1 MEAWGHAIVLFSAAS
16 DRGRWV
22 LVVLLSVG
30 RRAVS
35 LTVLAEEQ
43 LTAVPA
49 TTRPAEP
56 ASPCL
61 ACLRRPRFHFSI
73 RVALCSGAPRLAPTA
88 GRRELVKSSKSTDVQ
103 RLPLSH
109 STDSDGLGMEGSH
122 EKFIMPLTLKLSL
135 HASLRPHE
143 PCATGTPPR
152 LTDWTGPKMLL
163 SAGGICM
170 NA

>member
-1 MEAWGHAIVLFSAAS
+1 MEAWGHAIVLFSAAP

-22 LVVLLSVG
+22 LVVLLSVA

-61 ACLRRPRFHFSI
+61 A
-73 RVALCSGAPRLAPTA
+73 
-88 GRRELVKSSKSTDVQ
+88 SSKVSFLHQGCSV
-103 RLPLSH
+103 
-109 STDSDGLGMEGSH
+109 LG
-122 EKFIMPLTLKLSL
+122 
-135 HASLRPHE
+135 RPK
-143 PCATGTPPR
+143 AGANSGKTGTCQVLEEHRRSAPPSVTQHPTQIG
-152 LTDWTGPKMLL
+152 LE
-163 SAGGICM
+163 S
-170 NA
+170 

>member
-1 MEAWGHAIVLFSAAS
+1 MEARGHAIVLFSAGA

-30 RRAVS
+30 GRAVS

-61 ACLRRPRFHFSI
+61 ASPEVSFLHQGCYVLGRPKAGANSGRPGILSSPRR
-73 RVALCSGAPRLAPTA
+73 AQT
-88 GRRELVKSSKSTDVQ
+88 SS
-103 RLPLSH
+103 
-109 STDSDGLGMEGSH
+109 
-122 EKFIMPLTLKLSL
+122 
-135 HASLRPHE
+135 ASLVTQHPTQMGLE
-143 PCATGTPPR
+143 
-152 LTDWTGPKMLL
+152 L
-163 SAGGICM
+163 
-170 NA
+170 